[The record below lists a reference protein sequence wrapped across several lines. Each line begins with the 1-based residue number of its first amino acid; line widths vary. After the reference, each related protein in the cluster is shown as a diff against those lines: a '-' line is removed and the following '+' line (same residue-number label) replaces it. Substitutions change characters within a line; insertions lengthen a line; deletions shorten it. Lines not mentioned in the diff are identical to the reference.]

1 MLVSITEIIQ
11 SWRSVSNYLY
21 LDYEIDITK
30 RVSVYFFPFFLDIKA
45 NFLSS
50 FTSKIILEI
59 VVTTLFLILKVA

>member
-21 LDYEIDITK
+21 LDYEIDITET
-30 RVSVYFFPFFLDIKA
+30 VSVYFLPFFLDIKT
-45 NFLSS
+45 NFLSL

-59 VVTTLFLILKVA
+59 VVTTLYLILKVA

>member
-30 RVSVYFFPFFLDIKA
+30 TVSVYFLPFFLDIKT
-45 NFLSS
+45 NFLSL
-50 FTSKIILEI
+50 FTSKIILEM
-59 VVTTLFLILKVA
+59 VVTTLYLILKVA

>member
-30 RVSVYFFPFFLDIKA
+30 TVSVYFLPFLLDIKT
-45 NFLSS
+45 NFLSL

-59 VVTTLFLILKVA
+59 VVTTLYLILKVA

>member
-30 RVSVYFFPFFLDIKA
+30 TVSVYFLPFFLDIKT
-45 NFLSS
+45 NFLSL

-59 VVTTLFLILKVA
+59 VVTTLYLILKVA